1 MRSKP
6 SFLFLAILAVM
17 FAIAATPT
25 AAAASKYKVLY
36 KFTGGAEG
44 GQPGGG
50 LVEDAA
56 GNLYG
61 TTGFGGDS
69 SCGCGTVFKLDTT
82 GKLTVLYSFAGGV
95 LRLFSDGRAA

>member
-1 MRSKP
+1 MRLRL
-6 SFLFLAILAVM
+6 SFLFWGILAVM

-36 KFTGGAEG
+36 TFTGGAGG

-61 TTGFGGDS
+61 TAGFGGDS
-69 SCGCGTVFKLDTT
+69 SCGCGTVFKLDKA
-82 GKLTVLYSFAGGV
+82 GKLTVL
-95 LRLFSDGRAA
+95 